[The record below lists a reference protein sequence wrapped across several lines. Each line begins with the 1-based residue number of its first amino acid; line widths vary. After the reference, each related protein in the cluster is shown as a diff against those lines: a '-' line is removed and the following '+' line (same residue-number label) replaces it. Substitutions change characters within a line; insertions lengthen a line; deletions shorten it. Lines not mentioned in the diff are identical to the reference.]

1 VNSAGD
7 LASNLD
13 LGCCKPIFKG
23 VVMTEEQKKEVAVFR
38 YGVIAEFVGATRLDR
53 GERER
58 LLGQHTGSGFQNWKF
73 REYQL
78 DNLEA

>member
-1 VNSAGD
+1 
-7 LASNLD
+7 
-13 LGCCKPIFKG
+13 
-23 VVMTEEQKKEVAVFR
+23 VAVFR